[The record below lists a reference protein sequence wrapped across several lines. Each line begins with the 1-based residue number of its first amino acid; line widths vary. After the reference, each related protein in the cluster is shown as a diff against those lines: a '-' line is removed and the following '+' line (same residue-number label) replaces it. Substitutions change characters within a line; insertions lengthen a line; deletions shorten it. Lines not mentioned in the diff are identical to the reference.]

1 MKNYNMILIER
12 LQKYQNLSSGKIDK
26 YQYLTDEK
34 ILPSNQKQIIEQ
46 AKFTYSPL
54 GNAFKKQT
62 KTIEDQQ
69 KIHVFGNDIKN
80 NFINM
85 SMENAEQNHLAKHIR
100 ELKSK
105 TRPQD
110 RNLKRVKKDILNSA
124 MTLLKG
130 REMVFKDFESGIFLK
145 SKKLQQ
151 SEQSNQSS
159 SDDKYTS
166 LKLGNDLNTS
176 SNDFSSDLDI
186 PLFTPKNGTGLK
198 ILTPKQMLQRLPIAL
213 AQVKAGNTLKHLLNE
228 IR

>member
-26 YQYLTDEK
+26 YQYLTGEE

-54 GNAFKKQT
+54 GKAFKKQT

-85 SMENAEQNHLAKHIR
+85 SMKNAEQNHLAKHIR

-110 RNLKRVKKDILNSA
+110 PNLKRVKEDILNSA

-130 REMVFKDFESGIFLK
+130 REMVFKAFESRIFLK
-145 SKKLQQ
+145 PKKLEQ

-166 LKLGNDLNTS
+166 LKLDNDLNTS

-186 PLFTPKNGTGLK
+186 PLFTPKNETGLK
-198 ILTPKQMLQRLPIAL
+198 ISTPKQMLQRLPIAL
-213 AQVKAGNTLKHLLNE
+213 AQVKAGNTLKNLLNE

>member
-1 MKNYNMILIER
+1 MILIER
-12 LQKYQNLSSGKIDK
+12 LQKYQNLSSGKFDK
-26 YQYLTDEK
+26 YKYLTGEE

-85 SMENAEQNHLAKHIR
+85 SMENAEQNHLAKHTR

-110 RNLKRVKKDILNSA
+110 PNLKRVKEDILNSA

-130 REMVFKDFESGIFLK
+130 REMVFKAFESGIFLK
-145 SKKLQQ
+145 PKKLQQ

-166 LKLGNDLNTS
+166 LKLDNDLNTS

-213 AQVKAGNTLKHLLNE
+213 AQVKAGNTLKKLLNE

>member
-1 MKNYNMILIER
+1 
-12 LQKYQNLSSGKIDK
+12 
-26 YQYLTDEK
+26 
-34 ILPSNQKQIIEQ
+34 
-46 AKFTYSPL
+46 
-54 GNAFKKQT
+54 
-62 KTIEDQQ
+62 
-69 KIHVFGNDIKN
+69 
-80 NFINM
+80 M

-110 RNLKRVKKDILNSA
+110 PNLKRVKEDILNSA

-130 REMVFKDFESGIFLK
+130 REMVFKAFENGIFLK
-145 SKKLQQ
+145 PKKLQQ

-166 LKLGNDLNTS
+166 LKLDNDLNTS

-213 AQVKAGNTLKHLLNE
+213 AQVKAGNTLKKLLNE